1 MSFWLR
7 DQMQISLIAGRIFA
21 IWVTIKS
28 VKPGVMRKEVTSME
42 TIVYNIYYLEHMC
55 VDGIKWVLCQTEP
68 LKIIFLNRKIIREKK
83 NRIWET
89 VWQFPISW
97 KSIIPNGFQI
107 DENSVFIC
115 LKKKFSQKIIKK
127 TWYFINIYEMYAK
140 LQSPETVL
148 LVLQMYWV
156 LHSFI
161 FFIF

>member
-7 DQMQISLIAGRIFA
+7 DRMQISLIAGRFFA

-28 VKPGVMRKEVTSME
+28 VKPGVMRKEVTSVE

-55 VDGIKWVLCQTEP
+55 VDGIKWVLCQTEL
-68 LKIIFLNRKIIREKK
+68 LKIIFLNGTIIREKK
-83 NRIWET
+83 NIIWET
-89 VWQFPISW
+89 VQQFPISW
-97 KSIIPNGFQI
+97 KSVIPNGFQI

-115 LKKKFSQKIIKK
+115 LKKKMFSQKIIKK
-127 TWYFINIYEMYAK
+127 TYFINISEMYAK
-140 LQSPETVL
+140 LPSPETVL